1 MGETMNELF
10 QAVLQ
15 TMQTPLF
22 AGGVAFLFIYRLIEQ
37 YWPARFVI
45 AVIILLFSVSTI
57 GMSDVIQFSA
67 RQQADM
73 VRVDTLIRGAEFL
86 SALVW
91 VVIGVMLTIHSITY
105 DRSQ

>member
-1 MGETMNELF
+1 MNDLF
-10 QAVLQ
+10 QTVFQ
-15 TMQTPLF
+15 IMQTPLF
-22 AGGVAFLFIYRLIEQ
+22 AGGVVLLFVYRLIEQ

-45 AVIILLFSVSTI
+45 AVTLLLFSVSTI

-67 RQQADM
+67 RQQGDM
-73 VRVDTLIRGAEFL
+73 VRVDTLIRGTEFIP
-86 SALVW
+86 ALVW